1 MKKNKNMHLIYGF
14 KNLKRNKMKDVREI
28 VFFIVGISAGL
39 LYSTSTKSTKQYP
52 IEVSCYW
59 ETEQTQH
66 YPTIDADSVK
76 GDTIYKDGL
85 GIVNKNIK
93 NIQFK

>member
-1 MKKNKNMHLIYGF
+1 
-14 KNLKRNKMKDVREI
+14 MKDYTTIKQVCI
-28 VFFIVGISAGL
+28 MIMGVSAGL
-39 LYSTSTKSTKQYP
+39 LIGVGLDCEHENTKHYP

-59 ETEQTQH
+59 ETEQASH
-66 YPTIDADSVK
+66 YPTMEADSVK

-93 NIQFK
+93 NVQFK